1 MNFCENCFADET
13 LKSIVQAVGK
23 PGKCDLCN
31 QNADHVYDTGSNDTL
46 TAYFE
51 QILRLYQPYDE
62 KKDCKEFRHKAHLM
76 QHFIY
81 ENWHLFSENVREDQ
95 IIEALI
101 AICPDI
107 YENNMDLFNRAVY
120 LRRRVD
126 SKYLMNHG
134 LLRTNTWE
142 DFNKNITR
150 INRFHSNYINLDILQ
165 KYLTYLKVKYT
176 KGTPFYRSRISGP
189 QKISLE
195 GMGAPPAEKAV
206 DSRVSANGIQCLYL
220 GDSEDTTLYEV
231 RAAKYDFVSVGKFIL
246 KENISVVDLTRIKD
260 VSPFIMPESDIEEFA
275 VNLEELEKL
284 DGAMGKPVRHSDA
297 ALDYVPTQYIAD
309 FIKSITING
318 QQTFQGIKYRS
329 VMHSGGFNLAIFEP
343 SLFECNEVSLKQ
355 VKEIHY
361 EIGQTK

>member
-31 QNADHVYDTGSNDTL
+31 QNADHVYDTESNDTL

-101 AICPDI
+101 AICPDM

-120 LRRRVD
+120 LRRCFD

-142 DFNKNITR
+142 DLNKNITR

-189 QKISLE
+189 QKISPE
-195 GMGAPPAEKAV
+195 RMGAPPAEKAV
-206 DSRVSANGIQCLYL
+206 DSRVSASGIQCLYL

-260 VSPFIMPESDIEEFA
+260 IQR
-275 VNLEELEKL
+275 
-284 DGAMGKPVRHSDA
+284 G
-297 ALDYVPTQYIAD
+297 
-309 FIKSITING
+309 
-318 QQTFQGIKYRS
+318 
-329 VMHSGGFNLAIFEP
+329 
-343 SLFECNEVSLKQ
+343 
-355 VKEIHY
+355 
-361 EIGQTK
+361 

>member
-1 MNFCENCFADET
+1 MKKFTNRAGHFLCSGAENLNFQE
-13 LKSIVQAVGK
+13 
-23 PGKCDLCN
+23 
-31 QNADHVYDTGSNDTL
+31 
-46 TAYFE
+46 
-51 QILRLYQPYDE
+51 
-62 KKDCKEFRHKAHLM
+62 
-76 QHFIY
+76 HFIY
-81 ENWHLFSENVREDQ
+81 EKWHLFSENVCEDQ

-101 AICPDI
+101 AICPDM

-120 LRRRVD
+120 LRGCVD

-134 LLRTNTWE
+134 LLGTNTWE

-189 QKISLE
+189 QKISPE
-195 GMGAPPAEKAV
+195 RMGAPPAEKAV

-297 ALDYVPTQYIAD
+297 VLDYVPTQYIAD
-309 FIKSITING
+309 
-318 QQTFQGIKYRS
+318 Y
-329 VMHSGGFNLAIFEP
+329 
-343 SLFECNEVSLKQ
+343 
-355 VKEIHY
+355 Y
-361 EIGQTK
+361 Y